1 MFELLFIIFVIW
13 IAVIA
18 YKEYLNNSKLERQK
32 QKFEK
37 CIESIKKD
45 GIASRNSILRQYQ
58 RENSEELA
66 VIVRERLNEFKMD
79 IPPRLF
85 NDALASIDK
94 YVDHIEY
101 ETLYDLYKILVKT
114 RRNLVF
120 QELNRFFNWGYLK

>member
-1 MFELLFIIFVIW
+1 
-13 IAVIA
+13 
-18 YKEYLNNSKLERQK
+18 
-32 QKFEK
+32 
-37 CIESIKKD
+37 
-45 GIASRNSILRQYQ
+45 
-58 RENSEELA
+58 
-66 VIVRERLNEFKMD
+66 MD

>member
-85 NDALASIDK
+85 NDALSSIDK